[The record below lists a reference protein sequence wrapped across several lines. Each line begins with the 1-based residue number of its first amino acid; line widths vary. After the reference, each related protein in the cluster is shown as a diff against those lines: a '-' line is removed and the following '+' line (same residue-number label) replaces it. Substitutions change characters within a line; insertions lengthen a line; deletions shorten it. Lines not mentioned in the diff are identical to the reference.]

1 MSQNEIIFEA
11 KGINKYFGPTHA
23 NRDIDFAVK
32 RGEIHALAGENG
44 SGKSTL
50 LSIICGIQQCDIG
63 SMVINGE
70 EYSPKNPI
78 EANAKKIGFVVQELG
93 LINTLSVAVNMYIGR
108 MEKYKKFGI
117 LNMNRIYEDAK
128 KELKKYDFEAINP
141 RYPAGALSV
150 ENRKIVEVVKALSVA
165 PDILI
170 LDETTQALSYDNRKK
185 LYTIIQKAKELGVAV
200 LLVTHDLEEMVEL
213 ADTVTVLRDGAVSAN
228 LSGSDI
234 TVDKIRT
241 AMVGRKMVGSYYR
254 TDYGVPIDD
263 EVTLRVENL
272 CVKNC
277 FENISFDLHKGEI
290 LALCGLSDAGIHE
303 VGKAL
308 TGVIKPS
315 SGKVQEMEKKTFIKN
330 PGDAIAAK
338 IAYVPKD
345 RDREALMMNTTIRAN
360 LYMPSAK
367 ELAGKLRFI
376 LPRAVSKLAKDAS
389 EKFNVRCLGIDQAI
403 SALSGGNKQKISIG
417 RWLIKDLNILVMD
430 CPTRGVDVSVKQYIY
445 SLMQELKAE
454 GKSMILI
461 ADEMAEA
468 IGMADRLFV
477 MKNGKESGILER
489 SEQLTESQV
498 IEVMI

>member
-23 NRDIDFAVK
+23 NRDIDFAVR

-63 SMVINGE
+63 TMTINGE

-108 MEKYKKFGI
+108 MEGYKKFGI

-128 KELKKYDFEAINP
+128 KELKKYDFESINP

-150 ENRKIVEVVKALSVA
+150 EKRKIVEVVKALSVT

-185 LYTIIQKAKELGVAV
+185 LYTIIHKAKELGVAV

-213 ADTVTVLRDGAVSAN
+213 SDSVTVLRDGAVSAN

-254 TDYGVPIDD
+254 TDYGADISD
-263 EVTLRVENL
+263 EVSLHVENL

-315 SGKVQEMEKKTFIKN
+315 SGTVQEIETKTFIKN
-330 PGDAIAAK
+330 PRDAIAAK

-345 RDREALMMNTTIRAN
+345 RDHEALMMNTTIRAN

-376 LPRAVSKLAKDAS
+376 LPKAVSKLAKDAS
-389 EKFNVRCLGIDQAI
+389 EKFNVRCLGVNQAI

-445 SLMQELKAE
+445 SLMQELKAD

-489 SEQLTESQV
+489 SELLTESQV